1 MNPAWWWQTF
11 PLIAISIFFI
21 NSAVGYTKPGLKGY
35 NFEEATKMDDYVE
48 SNGKYE
54 KTGTIKG
61 VTFKYKR
68 DAEISTI
75 KIAGKNKIW

>member
-1 MNPAWWWQTF
+1 
-11 PLIAISIFFI
+11 
-21 NSAVGYTKPGLKGY
+21 
-35 NFEEATKMDDYVE
+35 MDDYVE

-75 KIAGKNKIW
+75 KIAGKNKI